1 MFRKT
6 HEEHL
11 AVQQAESDKP
21 MASSATSTT
30 NPPLTLE
37 PLNLRTMGVLAD
49 VVPIPEAARHSLSN
63 SSSLPIDGTDQHS
76 RSLSHAITFE
86 HGYDEEQQHYEDSE
100 EDSDLDFSTPV
111 QWHDTNPLIPGLP
124 AVCED
129 KTSLLYT
136 DDSPIPD
143 LLADYEDKTSMYINH
158 PVNPELLSVC
168 KDKTSSVY
176 ADDSP
181 YPDYLAFCED
191 KTSSLYADDSPYP
204 DYLAFCEDKT
214 SSVCEE
220 KTSSV
225 CEEKTSSLHG
235 DSSLILEYSA
245 VCKEKT
251 SSIHAD
257 GQPILSFPAV
267 YKEKT
272 FSVHEKKTSSVY
284 SDSPLIPEH
293 SAVCKEKTSLVCV
306 EKTSSVHG
314 DSPLIPE
321 HSAVCEN
328 KTSSVHGDD
337 QPISSF
343 PTVWEDKTSSVHAY
357 DPPTP
362 VESVEQVKDWL
373 DSVKS
378 PDHSAVCED
387 ETSSH
392 APVPVRMTFKERLLQ
407 EAVQQW
413 ESSENIDHLRWLMHY
428 DDDNDY
434 SYLPEPEDLM
444 NERRR
449 YESYVHNGSLRY
461 RRPFHVY
468 GTDSL
473 YGHDRLRLWVRLRLH
488 LNPETPFP
496 PDYEAIGDTSDGIS
510 VGGTLYSQETSTA
523 ESSDSDAA

>member
-30 NPPLTLE
+30 YPPLTLE

-158 PVNPELLSVC
+158 PVNPGLLSVC

-191 KTSSLYADDSPYP
+191 ETYSLYDDEAPYP
-204 DYLAFCEDKT
+204 DYLSFCYDKTSSVFEDKTSSVCEEKT

-251 SSIHAD
+251 SSVHAD
-257 GQPILSFPAV
+257 DQPILSFPAI

-272 FSVHEKKTSSVY
+272 SSVYEKKTSSVY
-284 SDSPLIPEH
+284 GDSPLIPEY
-293 SAVCKEKTSLVCV
+293 SAVYKDKTSLVCE

-321 HSAVCEN
+321 HSAVCE
-328 KTSSVHGDD
+328 
-337 QPISSF
+337 
-343 PTVWEDKTSSVHAY
+343 DKTSSVHAN

-362 VESVEQVKDWL
+362 VGSLEQVEDWL

-387 ETSSH
+387 ETSSSR
-392 APVPVRMTFKERLLQ
+392 ASVPVRMTFKERLLQ

-449 YESYVHNGSLRY
+449 YESYVHSGSLRY

-523 ESSDSDAA
+523 ESSDSDEA